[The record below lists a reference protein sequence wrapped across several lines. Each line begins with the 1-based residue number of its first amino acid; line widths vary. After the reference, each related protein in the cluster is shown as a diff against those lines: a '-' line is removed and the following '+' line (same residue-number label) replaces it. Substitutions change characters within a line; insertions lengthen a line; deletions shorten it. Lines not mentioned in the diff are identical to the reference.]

1 MLSSTASDFQQ
12 TAQDMRIT
20 AQQVVKDIDAARN
33 ELKRAVID
41 LPEETRSNAD
51 AMRRVV
57 ADQIAALNALSDVVR
72 RQSGSLD
79 FSMPSSSYS
88 SSYGGGG
95 RTPPG
100 SSSGKSEGAAF
111 SAPTSGT
118 LGALKNEPERVSER
132 TEPRNQNLEGTMAQI
147 AASVEALSGGRA
159 QQEQRP
165 PSRPMPSSPPPRA
178 ETGAIAKEISSATQK
193 LHGASREI
201 VEAIDG
207 GLPRDLEKRFGGGE
221 KGIYTQR
228 LHENRSKRSV
238 KNLTARYAE
247 ERLLRSRINGYIR
260 LFERLLDTLAE
271 LPGGSATIDEVLAS
285 QNGEVYLMLAEVSG
299 RVPGQ

>member
-1 MLSSTASDFQQ
+1 M
-12 TAQDMRIT
+12 
-20 AQQVVKDIDAARN
+20 VKDIDSARN

-72 RQSGSLD
+72 RQSGTLD
-79 FSMPSSSYS
+79 FSTPSTSYTP
-88 SSYGGGG
+88 SYGGGGG

-100 SSSGKSEGAAF
+100 PSPGKSEGAAF
-111 SAPTSGT
+111 SAPASGT
-118 LGALKNEPERVSER
+118 LSALKKDPERISDR
-132 TEPRNQNLEGTMAQI
+132 NEPRNQGLEGTMAQI
-147 AASVEALSGGRA
+147 AASVEALAGGKPQQRA
-159 QQEQRP
+159 PARP
-165 PSRPMPSSPPPRA
+165 AAPPARA
-178 ETGAIAKEISSATQK
+178 TDTGAIAKEISTATQK
-193 LHGASREI
+193 LHGSSREI
-201 VEAIDG
+201 VEAVDG
-207 GLPRDLEKRFGGGE
+207 GLPRDLEKRYGGGE

-228 LHENRSKRSV
+228 LHDSRGKRNV

-260 LFERLLDTLAE
+260 LFERLMDTLAE

-285 QNGEVYLMLAEVSG
+285 QSGEVYLMLAEVSG
-299 RVPGQ
+299 RVQNQ